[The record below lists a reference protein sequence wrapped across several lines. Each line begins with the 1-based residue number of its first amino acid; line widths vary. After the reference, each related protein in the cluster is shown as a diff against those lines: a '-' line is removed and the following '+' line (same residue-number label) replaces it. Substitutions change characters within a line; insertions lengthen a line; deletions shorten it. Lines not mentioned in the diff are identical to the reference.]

1 MIDIEN
7 VIFNRV
13 ATKVREEY
21 PGIYMTGEYVKSPSS
36 FPAVSLVEMDNATRT
51 DTIDS
56 GSNENH
62 ANVMYEVN
70 VYSNKTT
77 GKKSECREI
86 LGLIDTEMTAM
97 GFARSTLTPIPN
109 EYDSTIYRM
118 GGRYRAVVSSEHKIF
133 RRYQDEEGFSYPELK
148 FVYFSDIYT

>member
-7 VIFNRV
+7 EVFDRV
-13 ATKVREEY
+13 AKRVREQF
-21 PGIYMTGEYVKSPSS
+21 PNIFMVGEYVKSPSS
-36 FPAVSLVEMDNATRT
+36 FPAVSLMEMDNSIRESTA
-51 DTIDS
+51 DS

-77 GKKSECREI
+77 GKKSECKNI
-86 LGLIDTEMTAM
+86 VALIDMEMTAM
-97 GFARSTLTPIPN
+97 GFVRSTLTPVPN

-118 GGRYRAVVSSEHKIF
+118 VGRYRAAVSSDHKIF
-133 RRYQDEEGFSYPELK
+133 RR
-148 FVYFSDIYT
+148 

>member
-7 VIFNRV
+7 EVFNRV
-13 ATKVREEY
+13 VTRVREQF
-21 PGIYMTGEYVKSPSS
+21 PDIFMTGEYVSSPPS
-36 FPAVSLVEMDNATRT
+36 FPAASLMEMDNSIRESTV
-51 DTIDS
+51 DS

-77 GKKSECREI
+77 GKKSECKAI
-86 LGLIDTEMTAM
+86 MALIDVEMVAM
-97 GFARSTLTPIPN
+97 GFERVSLTPVPN

-118 GGRYRAVVSSEHKIF
+118 VGRYRASVSNNHKIY
-133 RRYQDEEGFSYPELK
+133 RR
-148 FVYFSDIYT
+148 

>member
-7 VIFNRV
+7 MVFHRV
-13 ATKVREEY
+13 STKVREQF
-21 PGIYMTGEYVKSPSS
+21 PNIFMTGEYVSSPAS
-36 FPAVSLVEMDNATRT
+36 FPAASLVEMDNASRD

-62 ANVMYEVN
+62 ANVMYEAN

-77 GKKSECREI
+77 GKKSECKEI
-86 LGLIDTEMTAM
+86 IALIDAEMLAM
-97 GFARSTLTPIPN
+97 GFVRSTLTPVPN

-118 GGRYRAVVSSEHKIF
+118 VARYRATVSADHTIY
-133 RRYQDEEGFSYPELK
+133 RR
-148 FVYFSDIYT
+148 

>member
-7 VIFNRV
+7 QVFDRV
-13 ATKVREEY
+13 AKRVRERF
-21 PGIYMTGEYVKSPSS
+21 PNIFIVGEYVKSPSS
-36 FPAVSLVEMDNATRT
+36 FPAVSLMEMDNSIREA
-51 DTIDS
+51 TIDS

-77 GKKSECREI
+77 GKKSECKEI
-86 LGLIDTEMTAM
+86 IALIDMEMTAM
-97 GFARSTLTPIPN
+97 GFVRTTLTPVPN

-118 GGRYRAVVSSEHKIF
+118 VGRYKAAVSSNLKIY
-133 RRYQDEEGFSYPELK
+133 RR
-148 FVYFSDIYT
+148 

>member
-7 VIFNRV
+7 EVFNRV
-13 ATKVREEY
+13 ATRVREQF
-21 PGIYMTGEYVKSPSS
+21 PDIFIVGEYVSSPSS
-36 FPAVSLVEMDNATRT
+36 FPAVSLVEMDNSIREA
-51 DTIDS
+51 TIDS

-77 GKKSECREI
+77 GKKTECKEI
-86 LGLIDTEMTAM
+86 IALIDNEMTAM
-97 GFARSTLTPIPN
+97 GFVRSTITPVPN

-118 GGRYRAVVSSEHKIF
+118 VARYRAAVSNNHKIY
-133 RRYQDEEGFSYPELK
+133 RR
-148 FVYFSDIYT
+148 